1 LSRGAYNAA
10 VTARHGQRYSF
21 SPEVRRLAEQALCR
35 AGGAAVVGG
44 NSIDLLIDAADN
56 YAAWLAAIRA
66 ARSDVLLE
74 NYIIRD
80 DEVGREFLA
89 ALVERARAGIKVRVV
104 ADWLGCLGQSRRAF
118 WRPLI
123 DAGGEVRRYNPFR
136 FSSPLGWINRDHR
149 KLLMVDRDVA
159 FVGGICISAKW
170 LGDAARGVAPWRDT
184 AVALRGPVIVEFEQ
198 AFADTWAQLGEPLPP
213 STLAAPVEH
222 GTIDARVIATQ
233 PDTAGMFRLDQLI
246 AALAQ
251 RSLWISDAYFVG
263 LAPYVQAL
271 IAAARDGVD
280 VRLLVP
286 GASDLPVVRS
296 LSQSGYR
303 PLLEAG
309 VRVFE
314 WNGSMMHAKTAV
326 ADRRWARV
334 GSSNLNIASWIGN
347 CELDVAIEDSDF
359 AERMEQQFLRDLEQ
373 STEIVLH
380 AKRARRVRGAHVP
393 RHVSGS
399 AGGSASRAAA
409 SALRIAHSVGTALG
423 NRRVLDRSESS
434 ILPWFVAGALAAAL
448 IGFVWP
454 RVLAWPLALILA
466 WLGCGLLA
474 RYVQTRRATRRRS
487 ADAVPPPTA
496 ATVESHKS

>member
-1 LSRGAYNAA
+1 VN
-10 VTARHGQRYSF
+10 TRHSPRYAF

-44 NSIDLLIDAADN
+44 NSVELLIDAADN
-56 YAAWLAAIRA
+56 YAAWLGALRT

-80 DEVGREFLA
+80 DEVGRQFLA
-89 ALVERARAGIKVRVV
+89 ALVERAQAGVKIRVV
-104 ADWLGCLGQSRRAF
+104 GDWLGCLGQSRGAF
-118 WRPLI
+118 WRPLL
-123 DAGGEVRRYNPFR
+123 DAGGEVRSYNPFR
-136 FSSPLGWINRDHR
+136 FSSPFGWINRDHR
-149 KLLMVDRDVA
+149 KLLMIDRDVA

-170 LGDAARGVAPWRDT
+170 LGDAQRGVAPWRDT

-198 AFADTWAQLGEPLPP
+198 AFADTWAQLGDPLPP
-213 STLAAPVEH
+213 STLAPPAVH
-222 GTIDARVIATQ
+222 GSIDARVIATQ

-326 ADRRWARV
+326 ADGRWARV

-347 CELDVAIEDSDF
+347 CELDVAIEDSGF
-359 AERMEQQFLRDLEQ
+359 AVRMEEQYLLDLQQ

-380 AKRARRVRGAHVP
+380 AKRARRGRGGP
-393 RHVSGS
+393 RRVGGS

-434 ILPWFVAGALAAAL
+434 VLPWFVVAALVAAA
-448 IGFVWP
+448 IGFAWP
-454 RVLAWPLALILA
+454 RVLAWPLAVMLA
-466 WLGCGLLA
+466 WIGCGLLA
-474 RYVQTRRATRRRS
+474 RYVQTRQAAHAARVHRS
-487 ADAVPPPTA
+487 ADTA
-496 ATVESHKS
+496 GSAPVESRKP

>member
-1 LSRGAYNAA
+1 MNTRAP
-10 VTARHGQRYSF
+10 RRYSF
-21 SPEVRRLAEQALCR
+21 SLEVRRLAEQALCR
-35 AGGAAVVGG
+35 AGGAALVGG
-44 NSIDLLIDAADN
+44 NSVELLIDAADN
-56 YAAWLAAIRA
+56 YAAWLGALRA

-80 DEVGREFLA
+80 DAVGREFLA
-89 ALVERARAGIKVRVV
+89 ALVERARAGVNVRVIG
-104 ADWLGCLGQSRRAF
+104 DWLGCLGQSRAAF

-123 DAGGEVRRYNPFR
+123 EAGGEVRSYNPFR
-136 FSSPLGWINRDHR
+136 FGSPFGWINRDHR
-149 KLLMVDRDVA
+149 KLLMIDRDVA

-170 LGDAARGVAPWRDT
+170 LGDAEAGIAPWRDT
-184 AVALRGPVIVEFEQ
+184 AVAVRGPAIVEFEQ
-198 AFADTWAQLGEPLPP
+198 AFADIWAQLGEPLPP
-213 STLAAPVEH
+213 SGLPPPGEH
-222 GTIDARVIATQ
+222 GSTDVRVIATQ

-296 LSQSGYR
+296 ISQSGYR

-326 ADRRWARV
+326 ADGRWARV

-347 CELDVAIEDSDF
+347 CELDVAVEDAAF
-359 AERMEQQFLRDLEQ
+359 AARMEEQYLSDLQ
-373 STEIVLH
+373 GSTEIVLH
-380 AKRARRVRGAHVP
+380 AKRTRRERRGAP
-393 RHVSGS
+393 RRAGGS

-423 NRRVLDRSESS
+423 NRRVLDRSETSV
-434 ILPWFVAGALAAAL
+434 LPWFVAAAFVAAAV
-448 IGFVWP
+448 GFVWP
-454 RVLAWPLALILA
+454 RVLAWPLAIFLTWTGA
-466 WLGCGLLA
+466 GLLIRCLQA
-474 RYVQTRRATRRRS
+474 RRRS
-487 ADAVPPPTA
+487 RAQPGDRSATATATA
-496 ATVESHKS
+496 APAESRKP